1 MKEVVLGIFS
11 VPYAGFSH
19 FYTIS
24 KGTMENTAS
33 SVNALNGLLLF
44 LPDSYLHVYHVCCV
58 SMPLTGF
65 SYFYGIS
72 PKPAKIKGFG
82 NHFCM

>member
-44 LPDSYLHVYHVCCV
+44 LLPDGIGDEGCVRRV

-65 SYFYGIS
+65 SYFYLIEL
-72 PKPAKIKGFG
+72 KKA
-82 NHFCM
+82 CA